1 MLWQSMTALD
11 EGTRK
16 VHSLTKCVVFFG
28 TPHRGSR
35 QANWGEIAT
44 KLVKIVHQDTKHT
57 IVKSLGLN
65 TEILD
70 RIQNAFEKMLAQG
83 DFAAHVFQEGKPPPL
98 FERMGKVGDPETHHC
113 DSC

>member
-1 MLWQSMTALD
+1 MLWQSKTAIHQN
-11 EGTRK
+11 THK

-44 KLVKIVHQDTKHT
+44 KLAKIIHHDTKHT

-65 TEILD
+65 SEILD
-70 RIQNAFEKMLAQG
+70 RIQG
-83 DFAAHVFQEGKPPPL
+83 DFAAHVFQEGKAPPL
-98 FERMGKVGDPETHHC
+98 FERMGKVCEPEHSYGPLLTLLC
-113 DSC
+113 